1 MAASASIPRTKIGR
15 WAGITVL
22 MRREL
27 RDTLRDWR
35 MVVPIVMLTLV
46 FPVIMTLTAGAA
58 QNFVLRSGG
67 ISLIAERLF
76 PFLLMIVGFF
86 PISFSLVIALETFVG
101 ERERKSLEPLLA
113 TPLSNEQLYFGK
125 MLASVIPPLL
135 ASYLGIGVYLLGLMI
150 FRNWTP
156 PADLLVLILALT
168 TGEAVVMVSGAVVV
182 SSQAT
187 SVRAANLLASFI
199 IIPMALLIQGESV
212 ILFLAN
218 YDVLWLVVVA
228 LIVIDLILVRMGL
241 SLFNREELLGR
252 EIDHLNPIG
261 FGRKIKLFWLTVN
274 PGEAPQRFSI
284 GRMYRLHVPA
294 ALRRVRGAI
303 WAVVAILVVAS
314 IIGWLLISRIS
325 LPADSLADI
334 RRGFESFDAHTF
346 GPSAFARIL
355 PGAAKNPALA
365 VFWNNL
371 QSLLLG
377 GALSMF
383 SFGSIGI
390 VMLMVAVVPIALIA
404 PIIGMAGLSPI
415 TFILAFF
422 VPHGLFEIPAALIAT
437 GAGLRL
443 GAALI
448 HRRPKLTI
456 GEGWLLAVTDF
467 VKLFVFVVL
476 PLLIVAALVEVYVT
490 PKIVCAV
497 YQCANIP

>member
-1 MAASASIPRTKIGR
+1 MPRTKIGW
-15 WAGITVL
+15 WAGISLL

-27 RDTLRDWR
+27 RDTFRDWR
-35 MVVPIVMLTLV
+35 MVVPIVLLTLV
-46 FPVIMTLTAGAA
+46 FPVIMTLTAGVA
-58 QNFVLRSGG
+58 QSFILRSGG
-67 ISLIAERLF
+67 ISLLAERLF

-113 TPLSNEQLYFGK
+113 TPLSNQQLYVGK
-125 MLASVIPPLL
+125 MLASMIPPLL
-135 ASYLGIGVYLLGLMI
+135 AAYLGISVYLIGLMI

-156 PADLLVLILALT
+156 PLDLLALVLALT

-199 IIPMALLIQGESV
+199 IIPMAILIQAESV

-218 YDVLWLVVVA
+218 YEVLWLVVVA

-252 EIDHLNPIG
+252 EIDHINPIG
-261 FGRKIKLFWLTVN
+261 IGRKIKLFWLTVT

-294 ALRRVRGAI
+294 ALRRVRGAV
-303 WAVVAILVVAS
+303 WAVIGVLLVS
-314 IIGWLLISRIS
+314 SSIGWLVVSQVS
-325 LPADSLADI
+325 LPAESLAEL
-334 RRGFESFDAHTF
+334 RHGFESFDSNTF
-346 GPSAFARIL
+346 GGAAFARIL
-355 PGAAKNPALA
+355 PGAAQNPMLA
-365 VFWNNL
+365 VFWNNV

-383 SFGSIGI
+383 SFGAIGI
-390 VMLMVAVVPIALIA
+390 VLLMVAVVPIALIA
-404 PIIGMAGLSPI
+404 PIISMAGLSPI
-415 TFILAFF
+415 TFMLAFF
-422 VPHGLFEIPAALIAT
+422 VPHGLFELPAAVIAT

-467 VKLFVFVVL
+467 VKLFVFVVM
-476 PLLIVAALVEVYVT
+476 PLLVMAALVEVYVT
-490 PKIVCAV
+490 PQVVCWI
-497 YQCANIP
+497 YHCG

>member
-1 MAASASIPRTKIGR
+1 MAVTASLPRVKIGW
-15 WAGITVL
+15 WAGISLL

-35 MVVPIVMLTLV
+35 MVVPIVLLTLV
-46 FPVIMTLTAGAA
+46 FPVIMTFTAGAA

-67 ISLIAERLF
+67 ISLLAERLF

-113 TPLSNEQLYFGK
+113 TPLSNQQLYIGK
-125 MLASVIPPLL
+125 MLASMIPPLL
-135 ASYLGIGVYLLGLMI
+135 AAYLGIGVYLLGLMI
-150 FRNWTP
+150 YRNWTP
-156 PADLLVLILALT
+156 PIELLLLVLALT

-199 IIPMALLIQGESV
+199 IIPMALLIQAESV
-212 ILFLAN
+212 IMFLAN
-218 YDVLWLVVVA
+218 YEVLWLAVVA

-261 FGRKIKLFWLTVN
+261 FGRKIKLFWLTAT

-284 GRMYRLHVPA
+284 GRIYRLHVPA
-294 ALRRVRGAI
+294 ALRRVRGAV
-303 WAVVAILVVAS
+303 WAVIVVLLVSGVIAWLAIGQV
-314 IIGWLLISRIS
+314 S
-325 LPADSLADI
+325 LPATMLAEL
-334 RRGFESFDAHTF
+334 RQGFESFDTNTF
-346 GPSAFARIL
+346 DASAFARIL
-355 PGAAKNPALA
+355 PGAAHNPALA
-365 VFWNNL
+365 VFWNNV

-383 SFGSIGI
+383 SFGAIGL
-390 VMLMVAVVPIALIA
+390 VLLMVAVVPIALIA
-404 PIIGMAGLSPI
+404 PIIGLAGLSPI
-415 TFILAFF
+415 TFIFAFF
-422 VPHGLFEIPAALIAT
+422 VPHGLFELPAAIIAT

-456 GEGWLLAVTDF
+456 GEGWLLAITDF
-467 VKLFVFVVL
+467 VKLFIFVVL
-476 PLLIVAALVEVYVT
+476 PLLVVAALVEVYVT
-490 PKIVCAV
+490 PWIVCQV
-497 YQCANIP
+497 YHCG